1 MPKMSEGRWPGTRN
15 RQPRIFSI
23 MQEKTMN
30 APREQLVADLKILMA
45 DVEDLVKATAS
56 QSGDKIAEVRGRNQ
70 QAAADLKPRLAQAQ
84 VMLKDKANVAAATTD
99 DYVHDHPWTAM
110 GVSAGIGLIIGLLIG
125 RR

>member
-1 MPKMSEGRWPGTRN
+1 
-15 RQPRIFSI
+15 
-23 MQEKTMN
+23 MQEYIMN

-56 QSGDKIAEVRGRNQ
+56 QSGDKIAEVRSRIQ

-84 VMLKDKANVAAATTD
+84 ALLKDKANVAAATTD

>member
-1 MPKMSEGRWPGTRN
+1 
-15 RQPRIFSI
+15 
-23 MQEKTMN
+23 MQEHIMN

-45 DVEDLVKATAS
+45 DVEDLVRATAT
-56 QSGDKIAEVRGRNQ
+56 QSGDKIAEVRGRIQ

-84 VMLKDKANVAAATTD
+84 VMLKDKANIAAATTD